1 VVALTVRGELRRMRE
16 NIQVFLLFL
25 RRRDLKTYLQQ
36 KRQALEQELAHM
48 VRIAKRL
55 SHH

>member
-1 VVALTVRGELRRMRE
+1 VVALMVRGELRRMRE
-16 NIQVFLLFL
+16 NIRVFLLFL

-36 KRQALEQELAHM
+36 KRQELEQALAHM